1 MRCSSASVSYTHEM
15 LVGSHSP
22 PPPLAHCHCPTSS
35 RTTREAVNKKN
46 GKFGNFAQNL
56 INWPS
61 QDAKGPYKGSEWN
74 QFSIFLTFSIGNV
87 KIISKIF

>member
-1 MRCSSASVSYTHEM
+1 M

-61 QDAKGPYKGSEWN
+61 QDAKGP
-74 QFSIFLTFSIGNV
+74 
-87 KIISKIF
+87 